1 MSNIWV
7 FLFCVYID
15 NSPVKTAARNA
26 IESRFST
33 VRTSWLAEYIP
44 GWTWRPW
51 GCSSIVCSVG
61 SLKHDDSSRNNSL
74 TKRYEIAKSL
84 IQISWVITYKILQE
98 ACLFKYLLTK
108 FATKV
113 RRWHKPRICLPS
125 RHSILTTRSLPTS
138 SRSWS
143 SSTFLYIN
151 ETLFSYI

>member
-1 MSNIWV
+1 MSH
-7 FLFCVYID
+7 LFCVYID

-74 TKRYEIAKSL
+74 TKKYEIDKSL
-84 IQISWVITYKILQE
+84 TQIKCKRWQE
-98 ACLFKYLLTK
+98 AYLFKYLLTK